1 MFWEGKDEPME
12 GGGDAFASSEG
23 RPPKTKVLIVDD
35 EATLRQL
42 LTEVL
47 TEDGYEVA
55 SCSTGSEALARL
67 HSPAESFDIVVTD
80 LKLPGAHGLEVLRE
94 ALAKYPDCA
103 VIIMTGYATVESA
116 VECMKAGA
124 LDYVTK
130 PLKLDELRLIVK
142 RAAEG
147 LFLLAEAQ
155 KKRYYEELS
164 RVDELTGVL
173 NRRRFRQLLLAEI
186 ERAKRGN
193 RSLPLLLIDID
204 NFKRV
209 NDTYGHGVGDHVLR
223 ALATL
228 LTAEMRR
235 IDHVARYGGEEFTV
249 ILTETGREGALAVAE
264 RIRKAV
270 EEQDFRPEGLEEAI
284 RLTVSIGMAVYPE
297 DAEEEIELMVR
308 ADRALYAAKAAGKNC
323 VRAFVE

>member
-1 MFWEGKDEPME
+1 
-12 GGGDAFASSEG
+12 
-23 RPPKTKVLIVDD
+23 VDD

>member
-1 MFWEGKDEPME
+1 MFWEGKDDSME
-12 GGGDAFASSEG
+12 GGRDTFASSEG
-23 RPPKTKVLIVDD
+23 RPPKTKVLVVDD

-55 SCSTGSEALARL
+55 SCSAGSEALERL
-67 HSPAESFDIVVTD
+67 GSHGESFDIVVTD
-80 LKLPGAHGLEVLRE
+80 LKLPGANGLEVLRE
-94 ALAKYPDCA
+94 ARARDPDCV

-124 LDYVTK
+124 MDYVTK
-130 PLKLDELRLIVK
+130 PLKLDELRLMVK
-142 RAAEG
+142 RAAER

-164 RVDELTGVL
+164 RVDELTGVF
-173 NRRRFRQLLLAEI
+173 NRRRFRQLLLVEI

-193 RSLPLLLIDID
+193 RSLPLLMIDID

-209 NDTYGHGVGDHVLR
+209 NDTHGHGVGDHVLR
-223 ALATL
+223 ELGRL

-235 IDHVARYGGEEFTV
+235 NDHVARYGGEEFTV

-270 EEQDFRPEGLEEAI
+270 EEQDFEPEGLEEAI

-297 DAEEEIELMVR
+297 DAEEEMELMVK
-308 ADRALYAAKAAGKNC
+308 ADHALYAAKAAGKNC